1 MFEETAFD
9 PTDKQQLKI
18 YIRMNAITLNKK
30 QSNILEAAKTLFWK
44 HGFKKVSIEEICREA
59 KTSKV
64 TFYKFYPNKIEL
76 AKAVLD
82 NVVETATVDFRTLIE
97 NVTSTANLLE
107 GMLNMKKDGVHD
119 ISKEFLADFY
129 ADSTLGLKEHIAMKS
144 QEIIVEMISDMK
156 KLQHRGL
163 IRKDLNIEFFLY
175 FSKQMNT
182 LMEDPYL
189 LSLFPTSE
197 GLIMEI
203 TNFFT
208 YGMAPR
214 NDQQ

>member
-1 MFEETAFD
+1 
-9 PTDKQQLKI
+9 
-18 YIRMNAITLNKK
+18 MNAITLNKK
-30 QSNILEAAKTLFWK
+30 QRDILEAAKTLFWK
-44 HGFKKVSIEEICREA
+44 YGFKKVSIEEICREA

-64 TFYKFYPNKIEL
+64 TFYKFYTNKIEI

-82 NVVETATVDFRTLIE
+82 NVVETASSDFRTLI
-97 NVTSTANLLE
+97 NSVTSTSDLLE

-129 ADSTLGLKEHIAMKS
+129 ADSNLGLKEHIAHKS
-144 QEIIVEMISDMK
+144 QKVMVEMITDLK
-156 KLQHRGL
+156 KLQEKGL
-163 IRKDLNIEFFLY
+163 IRKDMNIEFFLY
-175 FSKQMNT
+175 FSKQMNS

-189 LSLFPTSE
+189 ISLFPTAE

-203 TNFFT
+203 TNLFT
-208 YGMAPR
+208 YGMTPR